1 MDELIRQIKND
12 LERDDLVVNREVV
25 KRIKERVFMLDE
37 ELLDKL
43 CMLVLVYYIDIR
55 QSEHVIAEQDKELKK
70 FYKKFEEL
78 RRQYDMS
85 YREQLH
91 AQHEMEMKP
100 ADKMVSGVLIKQCLD
115 SGLSIAETCGILG
128 ISRTTL
134 WRRKKLFEKSSEKAE
149 KDRTTETKID
159 TSYRLNL

>member
-1 MDELIRQIKND
+1 MDELIRQIIND

-70 FYKKFEEL
+70 FYKKMLTDRNADHRRMQKDEE
-78 RRQYDMS
+78 
-85 YREQLH
+85 
-91 AQHEMEMKP
+91 
-100 ADKMVSGVLIKQCLD
+100 
-115 SGLSIAETCGILG
+115 
-128 ISRTTL
+128 
-134 WRRKKLFEKSSEKAE
+134 
-149 KDRTTETKID
+149 
-159 TSYRLNL
+159 

>member
-1 MDELIRQIKND
+1 MDELIRKIVND
-12 LERDDLVVNREVV
+12 LERDDLVVNQKIV
-25 KRIKERVFMLDE
+25 KRIKEQVFMLDE

-55 QSEHVIAEQDKELKK
+55 QSENVIAEQDKDLKK
-70 FYKKFEEL
+70 FYKRFEEL

-91 AQHEMEMKP
+91 AQHAMEMKP
-100 ADKMVSGVLIKQCLD
+100 ADKMVSGELMKQCLD
-115 SGLSIAETCGILG
+115 SGLSTAETCRILG

-134 WRRKKLFEKSSEKAE
+134 WRRKKSFEKSSEKNE
-149 KDRTTETKID
+149 KNRTTETKID